1 MENKKYDKDEQ
12 YIAMTFMQ
20 EVWDVDELKKISSA
34 NEKIIYGYVI
44 GHWTT
49 EEEQEAADYP
59 LMEIQYRRVIKADDL
74 DDEYLNDINFEKEFI
89 GILYDA
95 YYKDIEKQV
104 DKAEYTLFIDEKE
117 KRIGQ
122 WWVGTE
128 L

>member
-34 NEKIIYGYVI
+34 SEKSIYGYVI

-95 YYKDIEKQV
+95 YYKDLEKQV

>member
-104 DKAEYTLFIDEKE
+104 EKAEYTLFIDEKE